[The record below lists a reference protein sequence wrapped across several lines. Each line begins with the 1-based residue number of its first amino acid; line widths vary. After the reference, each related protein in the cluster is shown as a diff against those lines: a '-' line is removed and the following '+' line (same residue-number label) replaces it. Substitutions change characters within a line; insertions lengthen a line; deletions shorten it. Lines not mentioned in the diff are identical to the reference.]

1 MKGGRRGAPANP
13 ARATAL
19 AVVVATAAAMGAA
32 FLLASC
38 GFEGAKASGVRFLV
52 GFSQA
57 NISEPWRVA
66 MTEEIKAEIGT
77 YPDMQLVYAD
87 AADSTAR
94 QIEDVNRLVGY
105 GIDLLIISPT
115 ESHALTPVVRE
126 VYSKI
131 PVIVLDRAVE
141 GYDYSLFIGPDNERL
156 GREAGQV
163 VSELLGN
170 RRGKLLEI
178 EGRSGSPPSLLR
190 SQGLREVLATD
201 KKIDIVGTIIADWLR
216 DTAEDKVTERLK
228 YLPDVDV
235 IFAQNDA
242 MAWGAWKAAR
252 DLGRGGISFIG
263 IDGLPGPTGGIE
275 LVRKGILA
283 ATFTCSTGGK
293 EAVDYARDILTR
305 KEGIPKKIYLRPRKV
320 TRELLGAKVEGM
332 PYIHE
337 APVAKDRPIVL
348 GFAQVGSESEWRV
361 ANTKSIKSA
370 AAKAGI
376 DLRFVDGKQRQEN
389 EIDAIRTF
397 IRDKV
402 DVIAFSPIVE
412 SGWDDVLREARK
424 AGIPVILSDRS
435 VDLKD
440 DSLWLTFMG
449 SDFVE
454 EGRRAARWLVEYLK
468 TAKPV
473 NIVEIQGTIG
483 SAPEIDRSI
492 GFAEVIKDYPNYH
505 IIDSESGDFFRDRG
519 YDVMKRILTREP
531 RRIDAVFAHNDDMA
545 LGAIQALEEAG
556 RKPGKDIAIISVDA
570 AHGAFKAMT
579 EGKLNCTVE
588 CNPLLG
594 PQLMKAI
601 KDYMG
606 GKDLPIRM
614 ITAEGVFPAAT
625 ARRDMAGREY

>member
-1 MKGGRRGAPANP
+1 VSPGPKAPARP
-13 ARATAL
+13 IP
-19 AVVVATAAAMGAA
+19 TAAVLVAA
-32 FLLASC
+32 LFLASC
-38 GFEGAKASGVRFLV
+38 GIEGAKTGGMRFLV

-57 NISEPWRVA
+57 NISEPWRVE
-66 MTEEIKAEIGT
+66 MTEEIKAEVAAF
-77 YPDMQLVYAD
+77 PDMQVVYAD

-94 QIEDVNRLVGY
+94 QIADVNRLMAY

-115 ESHALTPVVRE
+115 ESHALTPVVRD

-163 VSELLGN
+163 VSELLGEHK
-170 RRGKLLEI
+170 GSLLEI

-190 SQGLREVLATD
+190 SQGLREVLATHGN
-201 KKIDIVGTIIADWLR
+201 IRIVDTIIADWLR
-216 DTAEDKVTERLK
+216 DSAEDKVAVRLK
-228 YLPDVDV
+228 TLPDVDV

-242 MAWGAWKAAR
+242 MAWGAWRAAKAI
-252 DLGRGGISFIG
+252 GREGIRFIG

-293 EAVDYARDILTR
+293 EAIDYARDILMH

-320 TRELLGAKVEGM
+320 TQSLLGTRLEGM

-337 APVAKDRPIVL
+337 APLALNRPIVL

-361 ANTKSIKSA
+361 ANTKSIKTA
-370 AAKAGI
+370 AAKEGI
-376 DLRFVDGKQRQEN
+376 DLRFVDGQQRQEN
-389 EIDAIRTF
+389 EIAAIRSF

-412 SGWDDVLREARK
+412 SGWDDVLREAK
-424 AGIPVILSDRS
+424 AAGIPVILSDRS
-435 VDLKD
+435 VDIKD

-449 SDFVE
+449 SDFIE
-454 EGRRAARWLVEYLK
+454 EGRRAGRWLVEYLK
-468 TAKPV
+468 TQAPV
-473 NIVEIQGTIG
+473 NIVEIQGTVG
-483 SAPEIDRSI
+483 SAPAIDRSI
-492 GFAEVIKDYPNYH
+492 GFSEVIKDYPNYK
-505 IIDSESGDFFRDRG
+505 IIDSESGDFFRDQG
-519 YDVMKRILTREP
+519 YLVMKGILTRET
-531 RRIDAVFAHNDDMA
+531 RKIDAVFAHNDDMA

-556 RKPGKDIAIISVDA
+556 IRPGKDVAIISIDA
-570 AHGAFKAMT
+570 AHGAFKAMMA
-579 EGKLNCTVE
+579 GKLNCTVE

-601 KDYMG
+601 KDYMN

-625 ARRDMAGREY
+625 ARREMAGREY